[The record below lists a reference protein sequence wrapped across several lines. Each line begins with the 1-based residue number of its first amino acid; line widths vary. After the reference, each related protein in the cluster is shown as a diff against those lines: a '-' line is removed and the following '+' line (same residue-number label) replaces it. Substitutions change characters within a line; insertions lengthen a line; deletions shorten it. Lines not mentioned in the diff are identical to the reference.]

1 MRKLVTLALG
11 ALVFVPAAARAQG
24 GMEKDPTKSVA
35 GGGVKVS
42 GWQAR
47 LDPRDAGMGMKVEQ
61 LKFEEMGGGF
71 HITGG
76 PHAIYWNPA
85 NTAKG
90 NYTFGATMTKTAAT
104 EHPESYGI
112 FIGGSNL
119 DADNQSYL
127 YCVVF
132 GNGTFSVIH
141 RAGAETHQV
150 VQRQANDAVSKASEK
165 GTAKDAIAFTVT
177 SDKVACSI
185 NDKEVWSAPKT
196 GMVSNT
202 DGIYGLRAS
211 HNLSIH
217 VSDFKLRPGK

>member
-1 MRKLVTLALG
+1 MRKLVFLAFG
-11 ALVFVPAAARAQG
+11 ALAFVPAAARAQG

-47 LDPRDAGMGMKVEQ
+47 LDPRDASMGMKLDQ
-61 LKFEEMGGGF
+61 LKFEDMGGGF
-71 HITGG
+71 HITAG

-85 NTAKG
+85 NVAKG
-90 NYTFGATMTKTAAT
+90 NYTVGATMTKTAPT
-104 EHPESYGI
+104 SHPESYGI
-112 FIGGSNL
+112 FIGGANL

-132 GNGTFSVIH
+132 GDGTFSVIH
-141 RAGAETHQV
+141 RAGAETHTIV
-150 VQRQANDAVSKASEK
+150 GHQANDAVQKANDK
-165 GTAKDAIAFTVT
+165 GGAKDDIAMTV
-177 SDKVACSI
+177 SADKVACSI

-196 GMVSNT
+196 GMLANT

-217 VSDFKLRPGK
+217 VSNFKKR

>member
-1 MRKLVTLALG
+1 MRKLVTLAFS
-11 ALVFVPAAARAQG
+11 ALVVVPFAARAQG
-24 GMEKDPTKSVA
+24 GMEKDPTKNVT

-47 LDPRDAGMGMKVEQ
+47 VDFPQRGQKVDQ

-85 NTAKG
+85 NVAKG
-90 NYTFGATMTKTAAT
+90 NYTVGASMTKTAAT

-141 RAGAETHQV
+141 RAGSETHTIV
-150 VQRQANDAVSKASEK
+150 GRQANDAVQKANDK
-165 GTAKDAIAFTVT
+165 GGAKDDIAMTV
-177 SDKVACSI
+177 SADKVSCSI

-196 GMVSNT
+196 GMLANT

-217 VSDFKLRPGK
+217 VANFKKR